1 MKKRHSTECE
11 QLRLKFALYIEIV
24 GEALYKRAYKHNK
37 YIPGPIYNDEN
48 DFIEFYKYIVS
59 SFINGSIKL
68 PFDLDF
74 DNAEFR
80 HEEEWIFVK
89 DKSTGKDIILGLIET
104 DTLTYNGAS
113 SMHKLNDPRHYV
125 PCARIYYDDFEAFLE
140 EGHDMWEVCH
150 YRHNE
155 RGRSGLN
162 KIFDF
167 KDTGN
172 HDDTVNTLI
181 EMMLKYR
188 TTYEN
193 QREGITDYE

>member
-1 MKKRHSTECE
+1 MKEPRSTRHE
-11 QLRLKFALYIEIV
+11 QLRLKFALYIEIN
-24 GEALYKRAYKHNK
+24 GEVSHNRAYKHNK
-37 YIPGPIYNDEN
+37 YIPGSIYNDEN

-89 DKSTGKDIILGLIET
+89 DKSTGKDILLGRIEM
-104 DTLTYNGAS
+104 DTLVYIGVTN
-113 SMHKLNDPRHYV
+113 MPKPNDPGYYV

-150 YRHNE
+150 YRRNE
-155 RGRSGLN
+155 RGRFSLN

-172 HDDTVNTLI
+172 HGDTINTLI
-181 EMMLKYR
+181 KMMLKYK
-188 TTYEN
+188 TTYDN